1 MPTYTDRELLKNRQI
16 GTAADYNMAADPAIT
31 VGALHTDYFVI
42 SKAADA
48 MASTT
53 TAETVTPPAPCP
65 VKCIVKAV
73 KLYGLAAVAAD
84 NTDYITATISYRDST
99 GGNAVTVAVYDS
111 RAANAGALT
120 AFAEKACTLTVAN
133 LVCAASGIFTLTV
146 AKGGSGKVL
155 PACTFTIFAE
165 AC

>member
-1 MPTYTDRELLKNRQI
+1 MPTYTDREIIKTRQQ
-16 GTAADYNMAADPAIT
+16 GQAATYNCTDPNTEIARI
-31 VGALHTDYFVI
+31 HTRYFQI
-42 SKAADA
+42 SKLADA

-65 VKCIVKAV
+65 EKCIVQSV
-73 KLYGLAAVAAD
+73 SIRGLAAVVAD

-111 RAANAGALT
+111 RAANNGGLT
-120 AFAEKACTLTVAN
+120 AFAPTACTVTKAN
-133 LVCAASGIFTLTV
+133 AGCAAGGSFTLTV

-155 PACTFTIFAE
+155 PACTFNIHAE
-165 AC
+165 SV